1 MATKRATKAK
11 KAARATPPAELEVRV
26 RYSTN
31 TYIARARGVTAS
43 STSSES
49 MAARVLATKLGY
61 SKAADVRYV
70 SRPEQGVWLF
80 QIVEL
85 QP

>member
-1 MATKRATKAK
+1 MAVKRATKAK
-11 KAARATPPAELEVRV
+11 KAARASLPAELDVRV

-31 TYIARARGVTAS
+31 TYIARHRGVVAS

-49 MAARVLATKLGY
+49 MAARALATKLGY
-61 SKAADVRYV
+61 SAAADVRYV

-80 QIVEL
+80 KIVEL

>member
-1 MATKRATKAK
+1 MAAKRAPKAK
-11 KAARATPPAELEVRV
+11 KAAHAALPAVLDVRV

-31 TYIARARGVTAS
+31 TYIARARSVTAS

-49 MAARVLATKLGY
+49 MAARALASKLGY
-61 SKAADVRYV
+61 SMAADVRYV